1 MTIELSTTE
10 VWISK
15 SVLKWIEECGWSPG
29 KINRFIL
36 HIRSEQVWEKPLANA
51 VKDCQF
57 KSFRTL
63 KNTFVR
69 KKKISRPHEKSSWC
83 EGFWLHSLTAAVNN
97 RDQYK
102 KISADAH
109 MQLDAEQHQEKK
121 GNFK

>member
-1 MTIELSTTE
+1 MLWKTVSLNPSES
-10 VWISK
+10 SK
-15 SVLKWIEECGWSPG
+15 THSWG
-29 KINRFIL
+29 
-36 HIRSEQVWEKPLANA
+36 
-51 VKDCQF
+51 
-57 KSFRTL
+57 
-63 KNTFVR
+63 